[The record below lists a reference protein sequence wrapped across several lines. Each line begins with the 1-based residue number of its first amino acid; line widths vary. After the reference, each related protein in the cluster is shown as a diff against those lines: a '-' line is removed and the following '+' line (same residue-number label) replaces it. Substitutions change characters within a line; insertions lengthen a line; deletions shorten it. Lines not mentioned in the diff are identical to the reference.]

1 MLAFEAVLHFTS
13 NGAEFLSIGKSWSLI
28 RPSPESVQNMR
39 RLSLAIIIYSI
50 SISLSIAY
58 PMPAPGKGT
67 PKGPPPPPDVPEDL
81 RVKPNDK
88 LEIGAHVEILRETLV
103 SVFILVFA

>member
-1 MLAFEAVLHFTS
+1 
-13 NGAEFLSIGKSWSLI
+13 
-28 RPSPESVQNMR
+28 
-39 RLSLAIIIYSI
+39 
-50 SISLSIAY
+50 
-58 PMPAPGKGT
+58 MPAPGKGT

-103 SVFILVFA
+103 SVVILVFA